1 MPRTH
6 FMMLNRNG
14 DHACFFFADRDMYL
28 RCADEYRRLGW
39 LDSDGAVEAGDARSA
54 PSTGS

>member
-1 MPRTH
+1 
-6 FMMLNRNG
+6 MMLNRNG

-39 LDSDGAVEAGDARSA
+39 LDSDGAVDAGDARSA